1 MNESVEFNETYR
13 NIDITIR
20 FSSIPIHEH
29 THRDKDINSKSI
41 AIFMAPEI
49 YFKSKDTNLRIDK
62 MHFHL
67 VRTLDGR
74 YFTHSL
80 PYEYFESPQNLS
92 YALVDMVLEK

>member
-1 MNESVEFNETYR
+1 
-13 NIDITIR
+13 
-20 FSSIPIHEH
+20 
-29 THRDKDINSKSI
+29 
-41 AIFMAPEI
+41 MAPEI
-49 YFKSKDTNLRIDK
+49 YFKSKDTDSQINK